1 MKAGEF
7 FASSDPRYR
16 CFSPHPLPPDIVYSP
31 AVLHRCE
38 AVAHRLGMVQMGKQM
53 LPNAEVLTYA
63 SFRAEAIASS
73 TIEDTVASPDE
84 LALFESGDV
93 PHRNQVRE
101 VSNYRIALEEGVQA
115 VRERT
120 ISPALIRE
128 LHATLMRDARG
139 RDEAGQ
145 FKTQQ
150 NFIGRR
156 MGDSIIDAIFVPP
169 SPQETPALMRDLCD
183 YIESTPDEPRL
194 IQVALTHFQFETIHP
209 FGDGNGRVGRLLIL
223 LQLIRTGLL
232 DDPLVYPSAYFER
245 TRDEYYS
252 RLQAVRVDGDWDGWI
267 SYFLDAL
274 DHQAREAVTLA
285 SLLLKLQGRLRD
297 QARSFTQANATLR
310 ALEAYFARP
319 AMSITTLAETLGVS
333 YNTASTAVATLE
345 SHGVLRPLGDAKRGR
360 VYLCGPVYDLLFR
373 GPEAVRESL
382 G

>member
-1 MKAGEF
+1 
-7 FASSDPRYR
+7 
-16 CFSPHPLPPDIVYSP
+16 
-31 AVLHRCE
+31 
-38 AVAHRLGMVQMGKQM
+38 MVQMGKAM

-84 LALFESGDV
+84 LVLFEGGDV
-93 PHRNQVRE
+93 PNRNQVRE
-101 VSNYRIALEEGVQA
+101 VSNYRIALEEGVLA
-115 VRERT
+115 VRDRE

-128 LHATLMRDARG
+128 IHATLMRDARG
-139 RDEAGQ
+139 REEAGR

-156 MGDSIIDAIFVPP
+156 MGDSVIDAIFVPP

-183 YIESTPDEPRL
+183 YIEASPDEPRL
-194 IQVALTHFQFETIHP
+194 VQIALTHFQFETIHP

-245 TRDEYYS
+245 TRDEYYG
-252 RLQAVRVDGDWDGWI
+252 RLQAVRADGDWDGWI
-267 SYFLDAL
+267 TYFLDAL
-274 DHQAREAVTLA
+274 DHQAREAVALA
-285 SLLLKLQGRLRD
+285 SLLLRLQGKLRE

-310 ALEAYFARP
+310 ALEAFFARP
-319 AMSITTLAETLGVS
+319 AMSITAVAQAIGVS
-333 YNTASTAVATLE
+333 YNTAASAVTTLE
-345 SHGVLRPLGDAKRGR
+345 RHHVLRPLGDMKRGKI
-360 VYLCGPVYDLLFR
+360 YLCGPIYDLVFK
-373 GPEAVRESL
+373 GPDAVQDFL